1 MVVVGDG
8 SSSFVMEGIIRF
20 LLSSDP
26 IAAHLRR
33 QFVFHVVPMVN
44 VDGVVSIFSD
54 GDKIVTEV
62 SRVCDFVFWLG
73 QR

>member
-8 SSSFVMEGIIRF
+8 SSSFVMEGTIRF

-44 VDGVVSIFSD
+44 VDGVVSIFPTELFW
-54 GDKIVTEV
+54 IVGYI
-62 SRVCDFVFWLG
+62 SRVCDYYSG
-73 QR
+73 